1 MFVVLDRS
9 ASMADTV
16 DGQIATPADTSK
28 WTLVTGAL
36 NQLLAT
42 SGGSFNWGLKAFP
55 EDGSECAASTVTS
68 RIDVAVATGNVPA
81 IQAAIAAVAPAGNGT
96 PTAAAIQVA
105 ASYLMS
111 RPATS
116 PRYLLLVTDG
126 EPGCAVNPPGV
137 NAVQARTDAINAVSA
152 AAQMGIHTFVVGVA
166 TTRATDSATLSAL
179 AVAGL
184 EPRNDLR
191 PGAPRYYAAETQD
204 ELTTALDTITAG
216 VGHPSTCAAADAGA
230 DGGAPASGSLLF
242 SDDFEDGMWDQRWL
256 MIQSAVGTPS
266 WSVIADGTNHVLT
279 ETAVSQSVSQVAGG
293 NVSWTDQIVEAKV
306 KLTAP
311 GARVQVA
318 ARFLDS
324 ADYYFLELS
333 DTNNL
338 KIRKRVVAVTTD
350 LVAAVAAA
358 GTTLAVGTW
367 YTVGLKVQGNTLVA
381 SFNGAQVASV
391 TDTASP
397 LAAGGIGLGTV
408 ANNVEFD
415 DVRVTAP

>member
-1 MFVVLDRS
+1 
-9 ASMADTV
+9 
-16 DGQIATPADTSK
+16 
-28 WTLVTGAL
+28 
-36 NQLLAT
+36 
-42 SGGSFNWGLKAFP
+42 
-55 EDGSECAASTVTS
+55 
-68 RIDVAVATGNVPA
+68 
-81 IQAAIAAVAPAGNGT
+81 
-96 PTAAAIQVA
+96 
-105 ASYLMS
+105 MS

-126 EPGCAVNPPGV
+126 EPGCAVNPPGI
-137 NAVQARTDAINAVSA
+137 NAIQARTDAINAVSA
-152 AAQMGIHTFVVGVA
+152 AAQAGIHTFVVGVA
-166 TTRATDSATLSAL
+166 TTNAADSATLSAL

-191 PGAPRYYAAETQD
+191 PTAPRYYAAETQD
-204 ELTTALDTITAG
+204 ELTSALNTITGG

-242 SDDFEDGMWDQRWL
+242 SDDFEDGMWDRRWL
-256 MIQSAVGTPS
+256 TVQSAVGTPS
-266 WSVIADGTNHVLT
+266 WSVIADGANHVLT
-279 ETAVSQSVSQVAGG
+279 ETAVLQSVSQVAGG

-311 GARVQVA
+311 GARAQVA

-324 ADYYFLELS
+324 TDYYFLELS

-338 KIRKRVVAVTTD
+338 KIRKRVVGVTTD
-350 LVAAVAAA
+350 LVAASAAA

-367 YTVGLKVQGNTLVA
+367 YTVGLKVQGNSLAA

-397 LAAGGIGLGTV
+397 LAAGGIGLATA